1 MASYN
6 GERYIAQQLDS
17 LLSQTSND
25 FTLYISDDCST
36 DSTWEIIRT
45 YERKFPGKI
54 IAARNTGNSGS
65 AKHNFISMMIEKK
78 DDYVLLCDQDDVW
91 LPRKIE
97 KTILKLQRMEARYG
111 RETPLLVHSDLTVVD
126 ENLAVI
132 TSSFRE
138 AMKVGYNRTALRH
151 FLIQNIITGCTAA
164 YNRALAELIM
174 AVPGYLVMHDW
185 WLGLIAAAFGKIE
198 YLHEQTVLYRQHG
211 NNEIGARDVRTL
223 SYKVNKL
230 LHGNEVRKAI
240 NSTYTQAASFL
251 KMYFDILNDGQKTL
265 LSEYISIPAKNKIM
279 RCLTIIK
286 LGSVKYGLER
296 KIANFLF
303 L

>member
-6 GERYIAQQLDS
+6 GEKYIARQLDS

-25 FTLYISDDCST
+25 FTLYINDDCST

-45 YERKFPGKI
+45 YERKYPGKI
-54 IAARNTGNSGS
+54 IASRNTGNSGS

-91 LPRKIE
+91 LPQKIE
-97 KTILKLQRMEARYG
+97 KTILELRQMEAQYG
-111 RETPLLVHSDLTVVD
+111 KETPLLVHSDLTVVD

-132 TSSFRE
+132 TPSFHE

-164 YNRALAELIM
+164 YNRALAELIT

-185 WLGLIAAAFGKIE
+185 WLGLIAAAFGKFGYIQ
-198 YLHEQTVLYRQHG
+198 EQTVLYRQHSH
-211 NNEIGARDVRTL
+211 NEIGARDVRTL
-223 SYKVNKL
+223 GYKVNRF
-230 LHGNEVRKAI
+230 LHGNEVRKDI
-240 NSTYTQAASFL
+240 NLTYTQAASFL
-251 KMYFDILNDGQKTL
+251 RMYFDVLNDGQKTL
-265 LSEYISIPAKNKIM
+265 LSEYIRIPAKNKIM
-279 RCLTIIK
+279 RCLTVNK
-286 LGSVKYGLER
+286 LGVLKHGITR

-303 L
+303 V